1 MEHALRLQVV
11 HAQDTG
17 VAVHDRFE
25 DFFELEHERLLR
37 ALYLVTGNLPEAE
50 DLMQEAF
57 VRVLERWDSV
67 RWMDDPTGYLYRTA
81 MNAFRT
87 RYRRGL
93 TALRRMVSLVPRERD
108 LFKDVEVQE
117 DVRRA
122 LSVLTPRQRAS
133 VVLTDLLG
141 YTSEEASE
149 LMGIKASTVRAL
161 ATQARARLRSAVGK
175 RHE

>member
-1 MEHALRLQVV
+1 MEQALQLQVV

-17 VAVHDRFE
+17 VAAHDRFE
-25 DFFELEHERLLR
+25 DFFEFEHERLLR
-37 ALYLVTGNLPEAE
+37 ALYLVTGNRPEAE

-67 RWMDDPTGYLYRTA
+67 RWMDNPTGYLYRTA
-81 MNAFRT
+81 MNTFRT

-93 TALRRMVSLVPRERD
+93 TALRRLVSLAPRERD
-108 LFKDVEVQE
+108 LFQDVEVQD

-122 LSVLTPRQRAS
+122 LSALTPRQRAA
-133 VVLTDLLG
+133 VVLTELLG

-149 LMGIKASTVRAL
+149 VMAIKASTVRAL
-161 ATQARARLRSAVGK
+161 ATQARARLRSAAGD

>member
-1 MEHALRLQVV
+1 MGHALRLQLV

-17 VAVHDRFE
+17 VAAHDRFE

-37 ALYLVTGNLPEAE
+37 ALYLVTGNRSEAE
-50 DLMQEAF
+50 DLTQEAF

-81 MNAFRT
+81 MNTFHT

-93 TALRRMVSLVPRERD
+93 TALRRLVLFAPRERD
-108 LFKDVEVQE
+108 LFQDIEVQD

-122 LSVLTPRQRAS
+122 LSALTPRQRAA
-133 VVLTDLLG
+133 VVLTDLVG

-149 LMGIKASTVRAL
+149 LMGVKASTVRAL
-161 ATQARARLRSAVGK
+161 ATQARARLRSARGG